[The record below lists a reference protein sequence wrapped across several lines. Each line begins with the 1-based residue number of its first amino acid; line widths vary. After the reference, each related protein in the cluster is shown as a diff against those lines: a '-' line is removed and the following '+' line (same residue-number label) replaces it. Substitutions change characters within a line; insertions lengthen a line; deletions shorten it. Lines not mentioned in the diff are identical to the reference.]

1 MYDFQ
6 RGTST
11 LASLATSCGSM
22 SAVLPP
28 SHVWSRGVCAQREWK
43 SGRCQ
48 SQVSQDLARAAS
60 HPCMKGPDAGVQL
73 ERRVDT
79 GWQGRVH
86 PKQQRRRV
94 VRLVLVADAE
104 SGKLAG
110 ISANPICP
118 GPRFNESNLTPK
130 TLRHIEN
137 IKERRKCRGQCGAL
151 PSLAARDSGLHGATG
166 TLMFS
171 RPDNRSQPSSHCSG
185 RGCMAW
191 TT

>member
-1 MYDFQ
+1 
-6 RGTST
+6 
-11 LASLATSCGSM
+11 
-22 SAVLPP
+22 
-28 SHVWSRGVCAQREWK
+28 
-43 SGRCQ
+43 
-48 SQVSQDLARAAS
+48 
-60 HPCMKGPDAGVQL
+60 MKGPAGVQL

-86 PKQQRRRV
+86 PKQRRRV

-130 TLRHIEN
+130 TLRHIET

-171 RPDNRSQPSSHCSG
+171 RPDNRSSLLLTAQEEVAWHG
-185 RGCMAW
+185 RRDRTSRSCRGFVLS
-191 TT
+191 TETLQSK